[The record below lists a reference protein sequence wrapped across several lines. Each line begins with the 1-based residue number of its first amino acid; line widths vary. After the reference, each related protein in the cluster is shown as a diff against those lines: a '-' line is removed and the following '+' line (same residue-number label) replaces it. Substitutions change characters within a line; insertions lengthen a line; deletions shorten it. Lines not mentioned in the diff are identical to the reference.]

1 MNGDLTSQNVV
12 FFAPAARLYLESK
25 TCVNHSTAHPALDE
39 RLAECSSG
47 PATEILRALS
57 FSHESERNSAVGLAF
72 VFLGCVDLSEGSRR
86 YRGTVPF
93 LRLLQIS
100 KTLATGGR
108 TRANL
113 ATGVKGSVPSDFF
126 YTTGANAWVTRWL
139 TRDFDLA
146 GQQNVSEHRKR
157 HAATVSC
164 KLRIV
169 RLEPESRYRDAT

>member
-1 MNGDLTSQNVV
+1 MFVG
-12 FFAPAARLYLESK
+12 ARDKDS
-25 TCVNHSTAHPALDE
+25 TCPIFLPTKAK
-39 RLAECSSG
+39 
-47 PATEILRALS
+47 EILPL
-57 FSHESERNSAVGLAF
+57 GLAF

-164 KLRIV
+164 KLRIE